1 VTVADVALETSLS
14 SFIDHRSVRISAGG
28 TTLAAD
34 LSVPDTEVIAL
45 NEQAK
50 TRMRASV
57 SLEIVPSAS
66 HLFEEPGTL
75 DLVAAR
81 AGEWFVAHLA
91 PAPRA

>member
-1 VTVADVALETSLS
+1 
-14 SFIDHRSVRISAGG
+14 
-28 TTLAAD
+28 
-34 LSVPDTEVIAL
+34 
-45 NEQAK
+45 
-50 TRMRASV
+50 
-57 SLEIVPSAS
+57 VPSAS